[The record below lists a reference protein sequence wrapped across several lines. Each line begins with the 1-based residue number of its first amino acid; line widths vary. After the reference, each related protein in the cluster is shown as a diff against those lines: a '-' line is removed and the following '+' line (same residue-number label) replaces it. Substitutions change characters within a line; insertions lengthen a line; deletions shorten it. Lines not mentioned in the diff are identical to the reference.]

1 MDQAPAWDWCFL
13 LQMQALAVPSGLS
26 VRLQVADAE
35 AGRSTSAW
43 HWAVCEAGLGG
54 LGQGTGIGKRVVPS
68 EAG

>member
-1 MDQAPAWDWCFL
+1 
-13 LQMQALAVPSGLS
+13 MQAVAVPSGLS
-26 VRLQVADAE
+26 MCLQVADAE